1 MKGIGFSVVDV
12 ETTGFSPQRGDR
24 IVEIGL
30 VRLNSELQIEKTFET
45 LINPRRDVG
54 STSIHG
60 ITAKMVR

>member
-12 ETTGFSPQRGDR
+12 ETTGFSLKRGDR

-54 STSIHG
+54 PTSIHG
-60 ITAKMVR
+60 ITAEMVR